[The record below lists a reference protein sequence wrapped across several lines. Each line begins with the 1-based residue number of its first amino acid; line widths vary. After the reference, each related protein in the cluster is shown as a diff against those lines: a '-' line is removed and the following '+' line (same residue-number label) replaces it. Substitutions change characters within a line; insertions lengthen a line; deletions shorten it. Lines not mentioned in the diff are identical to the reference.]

1 MKKAT
6 HRKQALMIA
15 IFLLAFTLSLFSF
28 GTTPAAAGDVAGV
41 STHLFL
47 TVLRDY
53 DHDASFSVTYTDALG
68 THTKP
73 YHAGMEVTAW
83 SPVTITCTNHHVH
96 DWSID
101 ADVQEAT
108 IVGVGGITYPGGTG
122 IHVKGTN
129 TIKAFATNFGLH
141 YINIVV
147 ILGEGNDNGGDN
159 GGGTA
164 VRSPMRGYVKRL
176 LVGEGDYVTVGQP
189 LLTLTQNRRLQLRA
203 DVPERCYPQLGSL
216 TGANFRTA
224 SGEKDSNT
232 GGRGGRLVAYGR
244 SNADAA
250 AYIPVTF
257 AFDNRGDILPGSFAE
272 VWLLAAPRQ
281 GVISLP
287 VSALTEEQGVYFVYV
302 QLDESCYRKQPVVTG
317 ATDGERVEIVEG
329 LREGERVVMQ
339 GAVHVRLASASN
351 AIPAHTHN
359 H

>member
-1 MKKAT
+1 
-6 HRKQALMIA
+6 MIA

-53 DHDASFSVTYTDALG
+53 DHDATFSVTYTDALG

-83 SPVTITCTNHHVH
+83 SPVTITCTNHHVY

-159 GGGTA
+159 GGGDNGNGTDPNNPGGKDPNGNDPDGNNPDGNNPDGNNPDGNNPDGNNPDGNNPDGSKSNTPKTGDTRLIWLVIALA
-164 VRSPMRGYVKRL
+164 VIFVATFAATY
-176 LVGEGDYVTVGQP
+176 Y
-189 LLTLTQNRRLQLRA
+189 NRRKNKHH
-203 DVPERCYPQLGSL
+203 
-216 TGANFRTA
+216 GA
-224 SGEKDSNT
+224 
-232 GGRGGRLVAYGR
+232 
-244 SNADAA
+244 
-250 AYIPVTF
+250 
-257 AFDNRGDILPGSFAE
+257 
-272 VWLLAAPRQ
+272 
-281 GVISLP
+281 
-287 VSALTEEQGVYFVYV
+287 
-302 QLDESCYRKQPVVTG
+302 
-317 ATDGERVEIVEG
+317 
-329 LREGERVVMQ
+329 
-339 GAVHVRLASASN
+339 
-351 AIPAHTHN
+351 
-359 H
+359 

>member
-1 MKKAT
+1 
-6 HRKQALMIA
+6 MIA

-53 DHDASFSVTYTDALG
+53 DHDAAFSVTYTDALG

-147 ILGEGNDNGGDN
+147 ILGEGNDNGGGDNGGDNGGNNGGDNGGNNGGGDN
-159 GGGTA
+159 GGGDNGGGDNGGGDNGGNNGGDNGGDNGGGNNGGGNNGGDNGGGDNGGGDNGGKDPNGNNPDGNGPDGNNPDGNNPDGNNPDGNNPDGNNPDGNNPDGSKSNTPKTGDTRLIWLVIALA
-164 VRSPMRGYVKRL
+164 VIFVATFAATY
-176 LVGEGDYVTVGQP
+176 Y
-189 LLTLTQNRRLQLRA
+189 NRRK
-203 DVPERCYPQLGSL
+203 SKHH
-216 TGANFRTA
+216 GA
-224 SGEKDSNT
+224 
-232 GGRGGRLVAYGR
+232 
-244 SNADAA
+244 
-250 AYIPVTF
+250 
-257 AFDNRGDILPGSFAE
+257 
-272 VWLLAAPRQ
+272 
-281 GVISLP
+281 
-287 VSALTEEQGVYFVYV
+287 
-302 QLDESCYRKQPVVTG
+302 
-317 ATDGERVEIVEG
+317 
-329 LREGERVVMQ
+329 
-339 GAVHVRLASASN
+339 
-351 AIPAHTHN
+351 
-359 H
+359 

>member
-1 MKKAT
+1 
-6 HRKQALMIA
+6 MIA

-159 GGGTA
+159 GGYHGGNNGGDNGGNNGGDNGGDNGNNPDGNNPDGNNPDGNNPDGSKSNTPKTGDTRLIWLVIALA
-164 VRSPMRGYVKRL
+164 VIFVATFAATY
-176 LVGEGDYVTVGQP
+176 Y
-189 LLTLTQNRRLQLRA
+189 NRRK
-203 DVPERCYPQLGSL
+203 SKHH
-216 TGANFRTA
+216 GA
-224 SGEKDSNT
+224 
-232 GGRGGRLVAYGR
+232 
-244 SNADAA
+244 
-250 AYIPVTF
+250 
-257 AFDNRGDILPGSFAE
+257 
-272 VWLLAAPRQ
+272 
-281 GVISLP
+281 
-287 VSALTEEQGVYFVYV
+287 
-302 QLDESCYRKQPVVTG
+302 
-317 ATDGERVEIVEG
+317 
-329 LREGERVVMQ
+329 
-339 GAVHVRLASASN
+339 
-351 AIPAHTHN
+351 
-359 H
+359 

>member
-1 MKKAT
+1 
-6 HRKQALMIA
+6 MIA

-53 DHDASFSVTYTDALG
+53 DHDAAFSVTYTDALG

-83 SPVTITCTNHHVH
+83 SPVTITCTNHHVY

-159 GGGTA
+159 GGGDNGGDNGGGDNGGDNGGGDNGGGDNGGGDNGGGDNGGGDNGGGDNGNGTDPNNPGGKDPNGNDPDGNNPDGNNPDGNNPDGNNPDGNNPDGNNPDGSKSNTPKTGDTRLIWLVIALA
-164 VRSPMRGYVKRL
+164 VIFVATFAATY
-176 LVGEGDYVTVGQP
+176 Y
-189 LLTLTQNRRLQLRA
+189 NRRK
-203 DVPERCYPQLGSL
+203 SKHH
-216 TGANFRTA
+216 GA
-224 SGEKDSNT
+224 
-232 GGRGGRLVAYGR
+232 
-244 SNADAA
+244 
-250 AYIPVTF
+250 
-257 AFDNRGDILPGSFAE
+257 
-272 VWLLAAPRQ
+272 
-281 GVISLP
+281 
-287 VSALTEEQGVYFVYV
+287 
-302 QLDESCYRKQPVVTG
+302 
-317 ATDGERVEIVEG
+317 
-329 LREGERVVMQ
+329 
-339 GAVHVRLASASN
+339 
-351 AIPAHTHN
+351 
-359 H
+359 

>member
-53 DHDASFSVTYTDALG
+53 DHDAAFSVTYTDALG

-108 IVGVGGITYPGGTG
+108 IVGVGGITYPGGTC

-159 GGGTA
+159 GNGTDPNNPDGNGPDGNNPDGNNPDGSKSNTPKTGDTRLIWLVIALA
-164 VRSPMRGYVKRL
+164 VIFVATFAATY
-176 LVGEGDYVTVGQP
+176 Y
-189 LLTLTQNRRLQLRA
+189 NRRK
-203 DVPERCYPQLGSL
+203 SKHH
-216 TGANFRTA
+216 GA
-224 SGEKDSNT
+224 
-232 GGRGGRLVAYGR
+232 
-244 SNADAA
+244 
-250 AYIPVTF
+250 
-257 AFDNRGDILPGSFAE
+257 
-272 VWLLAAPRQ
+272 
-281 GVISLP
+281 
-287 VSALTEEQGVYFVYV
+287 
-302 QLDESCYRKQPVVTG
+302 
-317 ATDGERVEIVEG
+317 
-329 LREGERVVMQ
+329 
-339 GAVHVRLASASN
+339 
-351 AIPAHTHN
+351 
-359 H
+359 

>member
-53 DHDASFSVTYTDALG
+53 DHDVTFSVTYTDALG

-83 SPVTITCTNHHVH
+83 SPVTITCTNHHVY

-159 GGGTA
+159 GGGDNGGDNGGGDNGGGDNGGGDNGGDNGGGDNGNGTDPNNPGGKDPNGNDPDGNNPDGNNPDGNNPDGNNPDGNNPDGNNPDGNNPDGNNPDGNNPDGSKSNTPKTGDTRLIWLVIALA
-164 VRSPMRGYVKRL
+164 VIFVATFAATY
-176 LVGEGDYVTVGQP
+176 Y
-189 LLTLTQNRRLQLRA
+189 NRRKSKRH
-203 DVPERCYPQLGSL
+203 
-216 TGANFRTA
+216 GA
-224 SGEKDSNT
+224 
-232 GGRGGRLVAYGR
+232 
-244 SNADAA
+244 
-250 AYIPVTF
+250 
-257 AFDNRGDILPGSFAE
+257 
-272 VWLLAAPRQ
+272 
-281 GVISLP
+281 
-287 VSALTEEQGVYFVYV
+287 
-302 QLDESCYRKQPVVTG
+302 
-317 ATDGERVEIVEG
+317 
-329 LREGERVVMQ
+329 
-339 GAVHVRLASASN
+339 
-351 AIPAHTHN
+351 
-359 H
+359 

>member
-28 GTTPAAAGDVAGV
+28 GTTPAAASNVAGV

-53 DHDASFSVTYTDALG
+53 DHDATFSVTYTDALG

-83 SPVTITCTNHHVH
+83 SPVTITCTNHHVY

-159 GGGTA
+159 GGGDNGGGKDPNGNNPDGNNPDGNNPDGNGPDGNNPDGNNPDGNNPDGNNPDGNNPDGNNPDGNNPDGNNPDGSKSNTPKTGDTRLIWLVIALA
-164 VRSPMRGYVKRL
+164 VIFVATFAATY
-176 LVGEGDYVTVGQP
+176 Y
-189 LLTLTQNRRLQLRA
+189 NRRKNKHH
-203 DVPERCYPQLGSL
+203 
-216 TGANFRTA
+216 GA
-224 SGEKDSNT
+224 
-232 GGRGGRLVAYGR
+232 
-244 SNADAA
+244 
-250 AYIPVTF
+250 
-257 AFDNRGDILPGSFAE
+257 
-272 VWLLAAPRQ
+272 
-281 GVISLP
+281 
-287 VSALTEEQGVYFVYV
+287 
-302 QLDESCYRKQPVVTG
+302 
-317 ATDGERVEIVEG
+317 
-329 LREGERVVMQ
+329 
-339 GAVHVRLASASN
+339 
-351 AIPAHTHN
+351 
-359 H
+359 

>member
-1 MKKAT
+1 
-6 HRKQALMIA
+6 MIA

-53 DHDASFSVTYTDALG
+53 DHDAAFSVTYTDALG

-159 GGGTA
+159 GGGNNGGDNGGGNNGGDNGGGNNGGDNGGGNNGGDNGGGDNGGGNNGGGNNGGDNGGGNNGGGNNGGGDNGNGTDPNNPDGNGPDGNNPDGNNPDGNNPDGNNPDGNNPDGNNPDGSKSNTPKTGDTRLIWLVIALA
-164 VRSPMRGYVKRL
+164 VIFVATFAATY
-176 LVGEGDYVTVGQP
+176 Y
-189 LLTLTQNRRLQLRA
+189 NRRK
-203 DVPERCYPQLGSL
+203 SKHH
-216 TGANFRTA
+216 GA
-224 SGEKDSNT
+224 
-232 GGRGGRLVAYGR
+232 
-244 SNADAA
+244 
-250 AYIPVTF
+250 
-257 AFDNRGDILPGSFAE
+257 
-272 VWLLAAPRQ
+272 
-281 GVISLP
+281 
-287 VSALTEEQGVYFVYV
+287 
-302 QLDESCYRKQPVVTG
+302 
-317 ATDGERVEIVEG
+317 
-329 LREGERVVMQ
+329 
-339 GAVHVRLASASN
+339 
-351 AIPAHTHN
+351 
-359 H
+359 

>member
-1 MKKAT
+1 
-6 HRKQALMIA
+6 MIA

-53 DHDASFSVTYTDALG
+53 DHDAAFSVTYTDALG

-83 SPVTITCTNHHVH
+83 SPVTITCTNHHVY

-159 GGGTA
+159 GNGTDPNNPDGNGPDGNNPDGNNPDGNNPDGNNPDGNNPDGNNPDGNNPDGSKSNTPKTGDTRLIWLVIALA
-164 VRSPMRGYVKRL
+164 VIFVATFAATY
-176 LVGEGDYVTVGQP
+176 Y
-189 LLTLTQNRRLQLRA
+189 NRRK
-203 DVPERCYPQLGSL
+203 SKHH
-216 TGANFRTA
+216 GA
-224 SGEKDSNT
+224 
-232 GGRGGRLVAYGR
+232 
-244 SNADAA
+244 
-250 AYIPVTF
+250 
-257 AFDNRGDILPGSFAE
+257 
-272 VWLLAAPRQ
+272 
-281 GVISLP
+281 
-287 VSALTEEQGVYFVYV
+287 
-302 QLDESCYRKQPVVTG
+302 
-317 ATDGERVEIVEG
+317 
-329 LREGERVVMQ
+329 
-339 GAVHVRLASASN
+339 
-351 AIPAHTHN
+351 
-359 H
+359 

>member
-1 MKKAT
+1 
-6 HRKQALMIA
+6 MIA
-15 IFLLAFTLSLFSF
+15 IFLLAFTLSMFSF

-53 DHDASFSVTYTDALG
+53 DHDAAFSVTYTDALG

-83 SPVTITCTNHHVH
+83 SPVTITCTNHHVY

-159 GGGTA
+159 GGGDNGGGNNGGDNGGGDNGGGNNGGGNNGGGNNGGGNNGGGNNGGGNNGGGTDPNNPGGKDPNGNNPDGNNPDGNNPDGNNPDGNNPDGNNPDGNNPDGNNPDGSKSNTPKTGDTRLIWLVIALA
-164 VRSPMRGYVKRL
+164 VIFVATFVATY
-176 LVGEGDYVTVGQP
+176 Y
-189 LLTLTQNRRLQLRA
+189 NRRK
-203 DVPERCYPQLGSL
+203 SKHH
-216 TGANFRTA
+216 GA
-224 SGEKDSNT
+224 
-232 GGRGGRLVAYGR
+232 
-244 SNADAA
+244 
-250 AYIPVTF
+250 
-257 AFDNRGDILPGSFAE
+257 
-272 VWLLAAPRQ
+272 
-281 GVISLP
+281 
-287 VSALTEEQGVYFVYV
+287 
-302 QLDESCYRKQPVVTG
+302 
-317 ATDGERVEIVEG
+317 
-329 LREGERVVMQ
+329 
-339 GAVHVRLASASN
+339 
-351 AIPAHTHN
+351 
-359 H
+359 

>member
-1 MKKAT
+1 
-6 HRKQALMIA
+6 MIA

-28 GTTPAAAGDVAGV
+28 GTTPAAAGNVAGV

-53 DHDASFSVTYTDALG
+53 DHDAAFSVTYTDALG

-83 SPVTITCTNHHVH
+83 SPVTITCTNHHVY

-159 GGGTA
+159 GGGDNGGGDNGGDNGGNNGGDNGGGNNGGDNGGGNNGGGNNGGGNNGGGNNGGGNNGGNNGGGNNGGGNNGGGIDPNNPGGKDPNGNNPDGNNPDGNNPDGSKSNTPKTGDTRLIWLVIALA
-164 VRSPMRGYVKRL
+164 VIFVATFAATY
-176 LVGEGDYVTVGQP
+176 Y
-189 LLTLTQNRRLQLRA
+189 NRRK
-203 DVPERCYPQLGSL
+203 SKHH
-216 TGANFRTA
+216 GA
-224 SGEKDSNT
+224 
-232 GGRGGRLVAYGR
+232 
-244 SNADAA
+244 
-250 AYIPVTF
+250 
-257 AFDNRGDILPGSFAE
+257 
-272 VWLLAAPRQ
+272 
-281 GVISLP
+281 
-287 VSALTEEQGVYFVYV
+287 
-302 QLDESCYRKQPVVTG
+302 
-317 ATDGERVEIVEG
+317 
-329 LREGERVVMQ
+329 
-339 GAVHVRLASASN
+339 
-351 AIPAHTHN
+351 
-359 H
+359 

>member
-1 MKKAT
+1 
-6 HRKQALMIA
+6 MIA

-53 DHDASFSVTYTDALG
+53 DHDAAFSVTYTDALG

-83 SPVTITCTNHHVH
+83 SPVTITCTNHHVY

-147 ILGEGNDNGGDN
+147 ILGEGNDNGG
-159 GGGTA
+159 G
-164 VRSPMRGYVKRL
+164 
-176 LVGEGDYVTVGQP
+176 
-189 LLTLTQNRRLQLRA
+189 
-203 DVPERCYPQLGSL
+203 
-216 TGANFRTA
+216 
-224 SGEKDSNT
+224 T
-232 GGRGGRLVAYGR
+232 GGISASLAAHAWISSRVPVW
-244 SNADAA
+244 AA
-250 AYIPVTF
+250 A
-257 AFDNRGDILPGSFAE
+257 L
-272 VWLLAAPRQ
+272 
-281 GVISLP
+281 ISKN
-287 VSALTEEQGVYFVYV
+287 S
-302 QLDESCYRKQPVVTG
+302 
-317 ATDGERVEIVEG
+317 
-329 LREGERVVMQ
+329 
-339 GAVHVRLASASN
+339 
-351 AIPAHTHN
+351 
-359 H
+359 

>member
-1 MKKAT
+1 
-6 HRKQALMIA
+6 MIA

-53 DHDASFSVTYTDALG
+53 DHDATFSVTYTDALG

-83 SPVTITCTNHHVH
+83 SPVTITCTNHHVY

-159 GGGTA
+159 GGGDNGGNNGGDNGGGNNGGDNGGGNNGGDNGGGNNGGGNNGGGNNGGGIDPNNPGGKDPNGNNPDGNNPDGNNPGGNNPGGNNPDGNNPDGNNPDGSKSNTPKTGDTRLIWLVIALA
-164 VRSPMRGYVKRL
+164 VIFVATFVATY
-176 LVGEGDYVTVGQP
+176 Y
-189 LLTLTQNRRLQLRA
+189 NRRK
-203 DVPERCYPQLGSL
+203 SKHH
-216 TGANFRTA
+216 GA
-224 SGEKDSNT
+224 
-232 GGRGGRLVAYGR
+232 
-244 SNADAA
+244 
-250 AYIPVTF
+250 
-257 AFDNRGDILPGSFAE
+257 
-272 VWLLAAPRQ
+272 
-281 GVISLP
+281 
-287 VSALTEEQGVYFVYV
+287 
-302 QLDESCYRKQPVVTG
+302 
-317 ATDGERVEIVEG
+317 
-329 LREGERVVMQ
+329 
-339 GAVHVRLASASN
+339 
-351 AIPAHTHN
+351 
-359 H
+359 

>member
-1 MKKAT
+1 
-6 HRKQALMIA
+6 MIA

-53 DHDASFSVTYTDALG
+53 DHDATFSVTYTDALG

-83 SPVTITCTNHHVH
+83 SPVTITCTNHHVY

-159 GGGTA
+159 GGGNNGGGDNGGNNGGDNGGGNNGGNNGGDNGGGNNGGDNGGGKNGGGNNGGGNNGGGNNGGGNNGGGIDPNNPGGKDPNGNNPDGSNPDGNNPDGNNPDGNNPGGNNPDGNNPDGNNPDGSKSNTPKTGDTRLIWLVIALA
-164 VRSPMRGYVKRL
+164 VIFVATFVATY
-176 LVGEGDYVTVGQP
+176 Y
-189 LLTLTQNRRLQLRA
+189 NRRK
-203 DVPERCYPQLGSL
+203 SKHH
-216 TGANFRTA
+216 GA
-224 SGEKDSNT
+224 
-232 GGRGGRLVAYGR
+232 
-244 SNADAA
+244 
-250 AYIPVTF
+250 
-257 AFDNRGDILPGSFAE
+257 
-272 VWLLAAPRQ
+272 
-281 GVISLP
+281 
-287 VSALTEEQGVYFVYV
+287 
-302 QLDESCYRKQPVVTG
+302 
-317 ATDGERVEIVEG
+317 
-329 LREGERVVMQ
+329 
-339 GAVHVRLASASN
+339 
-351 AIPAHTHN
+351 
-359 H
+359 

>member
-53 DHDASFSVTYTDALG
+53 DHDAAFSVTYTDALG

-83 SPVTITCTNHHVH
+83 SPVTITCTNHHVY

-159 GGGTA
+159 GGGDNGGGDNGGDNGGNNGGDNGGGNNGGDNGGGNNGGGNNGGGTDPNNPGGKDPNGNNPDGNNPDGNNPDGNNPDGNNPDGNNPDGNNPDGNNPDGSKSNTPKTGDTRLIWLVIALA
-164 VRSPMRGYVKRL
+164 VIFVATFVATY
-176 LVGEGDYVTVGQP
+176 Y
-189 LLTLTQNRRLQLRA
+189 NRRK
-203 DVPERCYPQLGSL
+203 SKHH
-216 TGANFRTA
+216 GA
-224 SGEKDSNT
+224 
-232 GGRGGRLVAYGR
+232 
-244 SNADAA
+244 
-250 AYIPVTF
+250 
-257 AFDNRGDILPGSFAE
+257 
-272 VWLLAAPRQ
+272 
-281 GVISLP
+281 
-287 VSALTEEQGVYFVYV
+287 
-302 QLDESCYRKQPVVTG
+302 
-317 ATDGERVEIVEG
+317 
-329 LREGERVVMQ
+329 
-339 GAVHVRLASASN
+339 
-351 AIPAHTHN
+351 
-359 H
+359 

>member
-1 MKKAT
+1 
-6 HRKQALMIA
+6 MIA

-53 DHDASFSVTYTDALG
+53 DHDAAFSVTYTDALG

-147 ILGEGNDNGGDN
+147 ILGEGNDNGGGNGGGDNGGDN
-159 GGGTA
+159 GGGDNGNGTDPNNPDGNGPDGNNPDGNNPDGNNPDGNNPDGNNPDGSKSNTPKTGDTRLIWLVIALA
-164 VRSPMRGYVKRL
+164 VIFVATFAATY
-176 LVGEGDYVTVGQP
+176 Y
-189 LLTLTQNRRLQLRA
+189 NRRK
-203 DVPERCYPQLGSL
+203 SKHH
-216 TGANFRTA
+216 GA
-224 SGEKDSNT
+224 
-232 GGRGGRLVAYGR
+232 
-244 SNADAA
+244 
-250 AYIPVTF
+250 
-257 AFDNRGDILPGSFAE
+257 
-272 VWLLAAPRQ
+272 
-281 GVISLP
+281 
-287 VSALTEEQGVYFVYV
+287 
-302 QLDESCYRKQPVVTG
+302 
-317 ATDGERVEIVEG
+317 
-329 LREGERVVMQ
+329 
-339 GAVHVRLASASN
+339 
-351 AIPAHTHN
+351 
-359 H
+359 

>member
-53 DHDASFSVTYTDALG
+53 DHDAAFSVTYTDALG

-83 SPVTITCTNHHVH
+83 SPVTITCTNHHVY

-159 GGGTA
+159 GGGDNGGDNGGGDNGGDNGGGDNGGDNGGGDNGGGDNGGGDNGGGDNGNGTDPNNPGGKDPNGNDPDGNNPDGNNPDGNNPDGNNPDGNNPDGNNPDGNNPDGNNPDGNNPDGSKSNTPKTGDTRLIWLVIALA
-164 VRSPMRGYVKRL
+164 VIFVATFAATY
-176 LVGEGDYVTVGQP
+176 Y
-189 LLTLTQNRRLQLRA
+189 NRRK
-203 DVPERCYPQLGSL
+203 SKHH
-216 TGANFRTA
+216 GA
-224 SGEKDSNT
+224 
-232 GGRGGRLVAYGR
+232 
-244 SNADAA
+244 
-250 AYIPVTF
+250 
-257 AFDNRGDILPGSFAE
+257 
-272 VWLLAAPRQ
+272 
-281 GVISLP
+281 
-287 VSALTEEQGVYFVYV
+287 
-302 QLDESCYRKQPVVTG
+302 
-317 ATDGERVEIVEG
+317 
-329 LREGERVVMQ
+329 
-339 GAVHVRLASASN
+339 
-351 AIPAHTHN
+351 
-359 H
+359 

>member
-1 MKKAT
+1 
-6 HRKQALMIA
+6 MIA

-53 DHDASFSVTYTDALG
+53 DHDATFSVTYTDALG

-83 SPVTITCTNHHVH
+83 SPVTITCTNHHVY

-159 GGGTA
+159 GGGDNGGDNGGGDNGGDNGGGNNGGDNGGGNNGGGNNGGGNNGGGNNGGGNNGGGIDPNNPGGKDPNGNNPDGNNPDGNNPDGNNPGGNNPDGNNPDGNNPDGSKSNTPKTGDTRLIWLVIALA
-164 VRSPMRGYVKRL
+164 VIFVATFVATY
-176 LVGEGDYVTVGQP
+176 Y
-189 LLTLTQNRRLQLRA
+189 NRRK
-203 DVPERCYPQLGSL
+203 SKHH
-216 TGANFRTA
+216 GA
-224 SGEKDSNT
+224 
-232 GGRGGRLVAYGR
+232 
-244 SNADAA
+244 
-250 AYIPVTF
+250 
-257 AFDNRGDILPGSFAE
+257 
-272 VWLLAAPRQ
+272 
-281 GVISLP
+281 
-287 VSALTEEQGVYFVYV
+287 
-302 QLDESCYRKQPVVTG
+302 
-317 ATDGERVEIVEG
+317 
-329 LREGERVVMQ
+329 
-339 GAVHVRLASASN
+339 
-351 AIPAHTHN
+351 
-359 H
+359 

>member
-28 GTTPAAAGDVAGV
+28 GTTPAAAGNVAGV
-41 STHLFL
+41 RTHLFL

-53 DHDASFSVTYTDALG
+53 DHDAAFSVTYTDALG

-83 SPVTITCTNHHVH
+83 SPVTITCTNHHVN

-129 TIKAFATNFGLH
+129 TIKACATNFGLH

-159 GGGTA
+159 GGGDNGGDNGGGNNGGDNGGGNGGGNGGDNGGGNGGDNGGGNGGGNGSGGNGGGDNGNGTDPNNPDGKDPNGNNPDGNNPDGNNPDGNGPDGNNPDGNNPDGSKSNTPKTGDTRLIWLVIALA
-164 VRSPMRGYVKRL
+164 VIFVATFAATY
-176 LVGEGDYVTVGQP
+176 Y
-189 LLTLTQNRRLQLRA
+189 NRRKNKHH
-203 DVPERCYPQLGSL
+203 
-216 TGANFRTA
+216 GA
-224 SGEKDSNT
+224 
-232 GGRGGRLVAYGR
+232 
-244 SNADAA
+244 
-250 AYIPVTF
+250 
-257 AFDNRGDILPGSFAE
+257 
-272 VWLLAAPRQ
+272 
-281 GVISLP
+281 
-287 VSALTEEQGVYFVYV
+287 
-302 QLDESCYRKQPVVTG
+302 
-317 ATDGERVEIVEG
+317 
-329 LREGERVVMQ
+329 
-339 GAVHVRLASASN
+339 
-351 AIPAHTHN
+351 
-359 H
+359 

>member
-1 MKKAT
+1 
-6 HRKQALMIA
+6 MIA
-15 IFLLAFTLSLFSF
+15 IFLLAFTLSMFSF

-53 DHDASFSVTYTDALG
+53 DHDAAFSVTYTDALG

-83 SPVTITCTNHHVH
+83 SPVTITCTNHHVY

-159 GGGTA
+159 GGGDNGGGDNGGNNGGDNGGGNNGGDNGGGDNGGGNNGGGNNGGGNNGGGNNGGGNNGGGNNGGGTDPNNPGGKDPNGNNPDGNNPDGNNPDGNNPDGNNPDGNNPDGSKSNTPKTGDTRLIWLVIALA
-164 VRSPMRGYVKRL
+164 VIFVATFVATY
-176 LVGEGDYVTVGQP
+176 Y
-189 LLTLTQNRRLQLRA
+189 NRRK
-203 DVPERCYPQLGSL
+203 SKHH
-216 TGANFRTA
+216 GA
-224 SGEKDSNT
+224 
-232 GGRGGRLVAYGR
+232 
-244 SNADAA
+244 
-250 AYIPVTF
+250 
-257 AFDNRGDILPGSFAE
+257 
-272 VWLLAAPRQ
+272 
-281 GVISLP
+281 
-287 VSALTEEQGVYFVYV
+287 
-302 QLDESCYRKQPVVTG
+302 
-317 ATDGERVEIVEG
+317 
-329 LREGERVVMQ
+329 
-339 GAVHVRLASASN
+339 
-351 AIPAHTHN
+351 
-359 H
+359 

>member
-1 MKKAT
+1 
-6 HRKQALMIA
+6 MIA
-15 IFLLAFTLSLFSF
+15 IFLLTFTLSLFSF

-53 DHDASFSVTYTDALG
+53 DHDAAFSVTYTDALG

-83 SPVTITCTNHHVH
+83 SPVTITCTNHHVY

-159 GGGTA
+159 GNGTDPNNPDGNGPDGNNPDGNNPDGNNPDGNNPDGNNPDGNNPDGNNPDGSKSNTPKTGDTRLIWLVIALA
-164 VRSPMRGYVKRL
+164 VIFVATFAATY
-176 LVGEGDYVTVGQP
+176 Y
-189 LLTLTQNRRLQLRA
+189 NRRK
-203 DVPERCYPQLGSL
+203 SKHH
-216 TGANFRTA
+216 GA
-224 SGEKDSNT
+224 
-232 GGRGGRLVAYGR
+232 
-244 SNADAA
+244 
-250 AYIPVTF
+250 
-257 AFDNRGDILPGSFAE
+257 
-272 VWLLAAPRQ
+272 
-281 GVISLP
+281 
-287 VSALTEEQGVYFVYV
+287 
-302 QLDESCYRKQPVVTG
+302 
-317 ATDGERVEIVEG
+317 
-329 LREGERVVMQ
+329 
-339 GAVHVRLASASN
+339 
-351 AIPAHTHN
+351 
-359 H
+359 

>member
-53 DHDASFSVTYTDALG
+53 DHDAAFSVTYTDALG

-159 GGGTA
+159 GGGDNGGDNGGGDNGGDNGGGDNGGNNGGDNGGGDNGGGDNGGDNGGGDNGGGNNGGDNGGGNNGGGDNGGGDNGNGTDPNNPDGKDPNGNDPDGNNPDGNNPDGNNPDGNNPDGNNPDGSKSNTPKTGDTRLIWLVIALA
-164 VRSPMRGYVKRL
+164 VIFVATFAATY
-176 LVGEGDYVTVGQP
+176 Y
-189 LLTLTQNRRLQLRA
+189 NRRK
-203 DVPERCYPQLGSL
+203 SKHH
-216 TGANFRTA
+216 GA
-224 SGEKDSNT
+224 
-232 GGRGGRLVAYGR
+232 
-244 SNADAA
+244 
-250 AYIPVTF
+250 
-257 AFDNRGDILPGSFAE
+257 
-272 VWLLAAPRQ
+272 
-281 GVISLP
+281 
-287 VSALTEEQGVYFVYV
+287 
-302 QLDESCYRKQPVVTG
+302 
-317 ATDGERVEIVEG
+317 
-329 LREGERVVMQ
+329 
-339 GAVHVRLASASN
+339 
-351 AIPAHTHN
+351 
-359 H
+359 

>member
-53 DHDASFSVTYTDALG
+53 DHDATFSVTYTDALG

-83 SPVTITCTNHHVH
+83 SPVTITCTNHHVY

-147 ILGEGNDNGGDN
+147 ILGEGNDNGGGDN
-159 GGGTA
+159 GGGDNGGDNGGGDNGGDNGGGDNGGDNGGGDNGGGDNGGGDNGGGDNGGGDNGGGDNGNGTDPNNPGGKDPNGNDPDGNNPDGNNPDGNNPDGNNPDGNNPDGSKSNTPKTGDTRLIWLVIALA
-164 VRSPMRGYVKRL
+164 VIFVATFAATY
-176 LVGEGDYVTVGQP
+176 Y
-189 LLTLTQNRRLQLRA
+189 NRRK
-203 DVPERCYPQLGSL
+203 SKHH
-216 TGANFRTA
+216 GA
-224 SGEKDSNT
+224 
-232 GGRGGRLVAYGR
+232 
-244 SNADAA
+244 
-250 AYIPVTF
+250 
-257 AFDNRGDILPGSFAE
+257 
-272 VWLLAAPRQ
+272 
-281 GVISLP
+281 
-287 VSALTEEQGVYFVYV
+287 
-302 QLDESCYRKQPVVTG
+302 
-317 ATDGERVEIVEG
+317 
-329 LREGERVVMQ
+329 
-339 GAVHVRLASASN
+339 
-351 AIPAHTHN
+351 
-359 H
+359 

>member
-53 DHDASFSVTYTDALG
+53 DHDAAFSVTYTDALG

-83 SPVTITCTNHHVH
+83 SPVTITCTNHHVY

-159 GGGTA
+159 GGGDNGGGNNGGDNGGGDNGNGTDPNNPGGKDPNGNDPDGNNPDGNNPDGNNPDGNNPDGNNPDGNNPDGNNPDGSKSNTPKTGDTRLIWLVIALA
-164 VRSPMRGYVKRL
+164 VIFVATFAATY
-176 LVGEGDYVTVGQP
+176 Y
-189 LLTLTQNRRLQLRA
+189 NRRK
-203 DVPERCYPQLGSL
+203 SKNH
-216 TGANFRTA
+216 GA
-224 SGEKDSNT
+224 
-232 GGRGGRLVAYGR
+232 
-244 SNADAA
+244 
-250 AYIPVTF
+250 
-257 AFDNRGDILPGSFAE
+257 
-272 VWLLAAPRQ
+272 
-281 GVISLP
+281 
-287 VSALTEEQGVYFVYV
+287 
-302 QLDESCYRKQPVVTG
+302 
-317 ATDGERVEIVEG
+317 
-329 LREGERVVMQ
+329 
-339 GAVHVRLASASN
+339 
-351 AIPAHTHN
+351 
-359 H
+359 

>member
-1 MKKAT
+1 
-6 HRKQALMIA
+6 MIA

-53 DHDASFSVTYTDALG
+53 DHDAAFSVTYTDALG

-83 SPVTITCTNHHVH
+83 SPVTITCTNHHVY

-159 GGGTA
+159 GGGDNGGGDNGGGDNGGGDNGGDNGGGDNGGGDNGGGDNGGGDNGGGDNGGGDNGGGDNGGGDNGNGTDPNNPGGKDPNGNDPDGNNPDGNNPDGNNPDGNNPDGNNPDGNNPDGNNPDGSKSNTPKTGDTRLIWLVIALA
-164 VRSPMRGYVKRL
+164 VIFVATFAATY
-176 LVGEGDYVTVGQP
+176 Y
-189 LLTLTQNRRLQLRA
+189 NRRKSKRH
-203 DVPERCYPQLGSL
+203 
-216 TGANFRTA
+216 GA
-224 SGEKDSNT
+224 
-232 GGRGGRLVAYGR
+232 
-244 SNADAA
+244 
-250 AYIPVTF
+250 
-257 AFDNRGDILPGSFAE
+257 
-272 VWLLAAPRQ
+272 
-281 GVISLP
+281 
-287 VSALTEEQGVYFVYV
+287 
-302 QLDESCYRKQPVVTG
+302 
-317 ATDGERVEIVEG
+317 
-329 LREGERVVMQ
+329 
-339 GAVHVRLASASN
+339 
-351 AIPAHTHN
+351 
-359 H
+359 

>member
-1 MKKAT
+1 
-6 HRKQALMIA
+6 MIA

-53 DHDASFSVTYTDALG
+53 DHDAAFSVTYTDALG

-159 GGGTA
+159 GGGDNGGDNGGGDNGGGDNGGGDNGNGTDPNNPDGNGPDGNNPDGNNPDGNNPDGNNPDGNNPDGSKSNTPKTGDTRLIWLVIALA
-164 VRSPMRGYVKRL
+164 VIFVATFAATY
-176 LVGEGDYVTVGQP
+176 Y
-189 LLTLTQNRRLQLRA
+189 NRRK
-203 DVPERCYPQLGSL
+203 SKHH
-216 TGANFRTA
+216 GA
-224 SGEKDSNT
+224 
-232 GGRGGRLVAYGR
+232 
-244 SNADAA
+244 
-250 AYIPVTF
+250 
-257 AFDNRGDILPGSFAE
+257 
-272 VWLLAAPRQ
+272 
-281 GVISLP
+281 
-287 VSALTEEQGVYFVYV
+287 
-302 QLDESCYRKQPVVTG
+302 
-317 ATDGERVEIVEG
+317 
-329 LREGERVVMQ
+329 
-339 GAVHVRLASASN
+339 
-351 AIPAHTHN
+351 
-359 H
+359 

>member
-53 DHDASFSVTYTDALG
+53 DHDAAFSVTYTDALG

-83 SPVTITCTNHHVH
+83 SPVTITCTNHHVY

-147 ILGEGNDNGGDN
+147 ILGEGNDNGGGDNGGDN
-159 GGGTA
+159 GGGDNGGDNGGGDHGGGDNGGGDNGGGDNGGGDNGNGTDPNNPGGKDPNGNDPDGNNPDGNNPDGNNPDGNNPDGNNPDGNNPDGSKSNTPKTGDTRLIWLVIALA
-164 VRSPMRGYVKRL
+164 VIFVATFAATY
-176 LVGEGDYVTVGQP
+176 Y
-189 LLTLTQNRRLQLRA
+189 NRRK
-203 DVPERCYPQLGSL
+203 SKHH
-216 TGANFRTA
+216 GA
-224 SGEKDSNT
+224 
-232 GGRGGRLVAYGR
+232 
-244 SNADAA
+244 
-250 AYIPVTF
+250 
-257 AFDNRGDILPGSFAE
+257 
-272 VWLLAAPRQ
+272 
-281 GVISLP
+281 
-287 VSALTEEQGVYFVYV
+287 
-302 QLDESCYRKQPVVTG
+302 
-317 ATDGERVEIVEG
+317 
-329 LREGERVVMQ
+329 
-339 GAVHVRLASASN
+339 
-351 AIPAHTHN
+351 
-359 H
+359 

>member
-1 MKKAT
+1 
-6 HRKQALMIA
+6 MIA

-141 YINIVV
+141 YINIV
-147 ILGEGNDNGGDN
+147 E
-159 GGGTA
+159 
-164 VRSPMRGYVKRL
+164 
-176 LVGEGDYVTVGQP
+176 
-189 LLTLTQNRRLQLRA
+189 RRCAPWEFLPPTRVFL
-203 DVPERCYPQLGSL
+203 CM
-216 TGANFRTA
+216 
-224 SGEKDSNT
+224 
-232 GGRGGRLVAYGR
+232 
-244 SNADAA
+244 
-250 AYIPVTF
+250 AYILWWNK
-257 AFDNRGDILPGSFAE
+257 AC
-272 VWLLAAPRQ
+272 WQ
-281 GVISLP
+281 
-287 VSALTEEQGVYFVYV
+287 SALSCWRGHCIASSYV
-302 QLDESCYRKQPVVTG
+302 QLLS
-317 ATDGERVEIVEG
+317 
-329 LREGERVVMQ
+329 
-339 GAVHVRLASASN
+339 RLYL
-351 AIPAHTHN
+351 PDCRCCPLF
-359 H
+359 

>member
-53 DHDASFSVTYTDALG
+53 DHDATFSVTYTDALG

-83 SPVTITCTNHHVH
+83 SPVTITCTNHHVY

-159 GGGTA
+159 GGNNGGDNGGGNNGGDNGGGNNGGDNGGGNNGGGNNGGGIDPNNPGGKDPNGNNPDGNNPDGNNPDGNNPDGNNPDGNNPDGNNPDGNNPGGNNPDGNNPDGNNPDGSKSNTPKTGDTRLIWLVIALA
-164 VRSPMRGYVKRL
+164 VIFVATFVATY
-176 LVGEGDYVTVGQP
+176 Y
-189 LLTLTQNRRLQLRA
+189 NRRK
-203 DVPERCYPQLGSL
+203 SKHH
-216 TGANFRTA
+216 GA
-224 SGEKDSNT
+224 
-232 GGRGGRLVAYGR
+232 
-244 SNADAA
+244 
-250 AYIPVTF
+250 
-257 AFDNRGDILPGSFAE
+257 
-272 VWLLAAPRQ
+272 
-281 GVISLP
+281 
-287 VSALTEEQGVYFVYV
+287 
-302 QLDESCYRKQPVVTG
+302 
-317 ATDGERVEIVEG
+317 
-329 LREGERVVMQ
+329 
-339 GAVHVRLASASN
+339 
-351 AIPAHTHN
+351 
-359 H
+359 

>member
-1 MKKAT
+1 
-6 HRKQALMIA
+6 MIG

-28 GTTPAAAGDVAGV
+28 GTTPAAAGNVAGV

-53 DHDASFSVTYTDALG
+53 DHDAAFSVTYTDALG

-83 SPVTITCTNHHVH
+83 SPVTITCTNHHVN

-159 GGGTA
+159 GGGNGGGDNGNGTDPNNPDGKDPNGNNPDGNNPDGNNPDGNGPDGNNPDGNNPDGSKSNTPKTGDTRLIWLVIALA
-164 VRSPMRGYVKRL
+164 VIFVATFAATY
-176 LVGEGDYVTVGQP
+176 Y
-189 LLTLTQNRRLQLRA
+189 NRRKNKHH
-203 DVPERCYPQLGSL
+203 
-216 TGANFRTA
+216 GA
-224 SGEKDSNT
+224 
-232 GGRGGRLVAYGR
+232 
-244 SNADAA
+244 
-250 AYIPVTF
+250 
-257 AFDNRGDILPGSFAE
+257 
-272 VWLLAAPRQ
+272 
-281 GVISLP
+281 
-287 VSALTEEQGVYFVYV
+287 
-302 QLDESCYRKQPVVTG
+302 
-317 ATDGERVEIVEG
+317 
-329 LREGERVVMQ
+329 
-339 GAVHVRLASASN
+339 
-351 AIPAHTHN
+351 
-359 H
+359 

>member
-53 DHDASFSVTYTDALG
+53 DHDAAFSVTYTNALG

-147 ILGEGNDNGGDN
+147 ILGEGNDNGGNNGGDN
-159 GGGTA
+159 GGGDNGGGDNGGGNNGGGDNGGGDNGGGDNGGGDNGNGTDPNNPDGNGPDGNNPDGNNPDGNNPDGNNPDGNNPDGNNPDGSKSNTPKTGDTRLIWLVIALA
-164 VRSPMRGYVKRL
+164 VIFVATFAATY
-176 LVGEGDYVTVGQP
+176 Y
-189 LLTLTQNRRLQLRA
+189 NRRK
-203 DVPERCYPQLGSL
+203 SKHH
-216 TGANFRTA
+216 GA
-224 SGEKDSNT
+224 
-232 GGRGGRLVAYGR
+232 
-244 SNADAA
+244 
-250 AYIPVTF
+250 
-257 AFDNRGDILPGSFAE
+257 
-272 VWLLAAPRQ
+272 
-281 GVISLP
+281 
-287 VSALTEEQGVYFVYV
+287 
-302 QLDESCYRKQPVVTG
+302 
-317 ATDGERVEIVEG
+317 
-329 LREGERVVMQ
+329 
-339 GAVHVRLASASN
+339 
-351 AIPAHTHN
+351 
-359 H
+359 

>member
-159 GGGTA
+159 GGGDNGGDNGGGDNGGDNGGGNNGGGDNGGGTDPNNPDGNGPDGNNPDGNNPDGNNPDGNNPDGNNPDGNNPDGSKSNTPKTGDTRLIWLVIALA
-164 VRSPMRGYVKRL
+164 VIFVATFAATY
-176 LVGEGDYVTVGQP
+176 Y
-189 LLTLTQNRRLQLRA
+189 NRRK
-203 DVPERCYPQLGSL
+203 SKHH
-216 TGANFRTA
+216 GA
-224 SGEKDSNT
+224 
-232 GGRGGRLVAYGR
+232 
-244 SNADAA
+244 
-250 AYIPVTF
+250 
-257 AFDNRGDILPGSFAE
+257 
-272 VWLLAAPRQ
+272 
-281 GVISLP
+281 
-287 VSALTEEQGVYFVYV
+287 
-302 QLDESCYRKQPVVTG
+302 
-317 ATDGERVEIVEG
+317 
-329 LREGERVVMQ
+329 
-339 GAVHVRLASASN
+339 
-351 AIPAHTHN
+351 
-359 H
+359 

>member
-1 MKKAT
+1 
-6 HRKQALMIA
+6 MIA

-53 DHDASFSVTYTDALG
+53 DHDAAFSVTYTDALG

-83 SPVTITCTNHHVH
+83 SPVTITCTNHHVY

-147 ILGEGNDNGGDN
+147 ILGDGNDNGGDN
-159 GGGTA
+159 GGGDNGGGDNGGDNGGGDNGGGDNGGDNGGGDNGGGDNGGDNGGGDNGGGDNGGGDNGNGTDPNNPGGKDPNGNDPDGNNPDGNNPDGNNPDGNNPDGNNPDGNNPDGNNPDGNNPDGNKSNTPKTGDTRLIWLVIALA
-164 VRSPMRGYVKRL
+164 VIFVATFAATY
-176 LVGEGDYVTVGQP
+176 Y
-189 LLTLTQNRRLQLRA
+189 NRRKSKRH
-203 DVPERCYPQLGSL
+203 
-216 TGANFRTA
+216 GA
-224 SGEKDSNT
+224 
-232 GGRGGRLVAYGR
+232 
-244 SNADAA
+244 
-250 AYIPVTF
+250 
-257 AFDNRGDILPGSFAE
+257 
-272 VWLLAAPRQ
+272 
-281 GVISLP
+281 
-287 VSALTEEQGVYFVYV
+287 
-302 QLDESCYRKQPVVTG
+302 
-317 ATDGERVEIVEG
+317 
-329 LREGERVVMQ
+329 
-339 GAVHVRLASASN
+339 
-351 AIPAHTHN
+351 
-359 H
+359 

>member
-47 TVLRDY
+47 TILRDY
-53 DHDASFSVTYTDALG
+53 DHDAAFSVTYTDALG

-73 YHAGMEVTAW
+73 YRAGMEVTAW
-83 SPVTITCTNHHVH
+83 SPVTITCTNHHVY

-159 GGGTA
+159 GGGDHGGGDKGGENGGGNGGGDNGDNGGGGNNGGGNNGGGNNGGGDNGGGNNGGGDNGGGDNGGGDNGGDNGTDPDNPGGKDPNGNGPDGGNPDGSTPDGGNPDGSKSNTPKTGDTRLIWLVIALA
-164 VRSPMRGYVKRL
+164 VIFVATFAATY
-176 LVGEGDYVTVGQP
+176 Y
-189 LLTLTQNRRLQLRA
+189 NRRK
-203 DVPERCYPQLGSL
+203 SKHH
-216 TGANFRTA
+216 GA
-224 SGEKDSNT
+224 
-232 GGRGGRLVAYGR
+232 
-244 SNADAA
+244 
-250 AYIPVTF
+250 
-257 AFDNRGDILPGSFAE
+257 
-272 VWLLAAPRQ
+272 
-281 GVISLP
+281 
-287 VSALTEEQGVYFVYV
+287 
-302 QLDESCYRKQPVVTG
+302 
-317 ATDGERVEIVEG
+317 
-329 LREGERVVMQ
+329 
-339 GAVHVRLASASN
+339 
-351 AIPAHTHN
+351 
-359 H
+359 

>member
-53 DHDASFSVTYTDALG
+53 DHDAAFSVTYTDALG

-83 SPVTITCTNHHVH
+83 SPVTITCTNHHVY

-159 GGGTA
+159 GGGDNGGNNGGDNGGGNNGGDNGGGNNGGGNNGGGNNGGGNNGGGNNGGGTDPNNPGGKDPNGNNPDGNNPDGNNPDGSKSNTPKTGDTRLIWLVIALA
-164 VRSPMRGYVKRL
+164 VIFVATFVATY
-176 LVGEGDYVTVGQP
+176 Y
-189 LLTLTQNRRLQLRA
+189 NRRK
-203 DVPERCYPQLGSL
+203 SKHH
-216 TGANFRTA
+216 GA
-224 SGEKDSNT
+224 
-232 GGRGGRLVAYGR
+232 
-244 SNADAA
+244 
-250 AYIPVTF
+250 
-257 AFDNRGDILPGSFAE
+257 
-272 VWLLAAPRQ
+272 
-281 GVISLP
+281 
-287 VSALTEEQGVYFVYV
+287 
-302 QLDESCYRKQPVVTG
+302 
-317 ATDGERVEIVEG
+317 
-329 LREGERVVMQ
+329 
-339 GAVHVRLASASN
+339 
-351 AIPAHTHN
+351 
-359 H
+359 

>member
-1 MKKAT
+1 
-6 HRKQALMIA
+6 MIA

-53 DHDASFSVTYTDALG
+53 DHDAAFSVTYTDALG

-147 ILGEGNDNGGDN
+147 ILGEGNDNGGNN
-159 GGGTA
+159 GGDTDPNNPDGNGPDGNNPDGNNPDGNNPDGNNPDGNNPDGSKSNTPKTGDTRLIWLVIALA
-164 VRSPMRGYVKRL
+164 VIFVATFAATY
-176 LVGEGDYVTVGQP
+176 Y
-189 LLTLTQNRRLQLRA
+189 NRRK
-203 DVPERCYPQLGSL
+203 SKHH
-216 TGANFRTA
+216 GA
-224 SGEKDSNT
+224 
-232 GGRGGRLVAYGR
+232 
-244 SNADAA
+244 
-250 AYIPVTF
+250 
-257 AFDNRGDILPGSFAE
+257 
-272 VWLLAAPRQ
+272 
-281 GVISLP
+281 
-287 VSALTEEQGVYFVYV
+287 
-302 QLDESCYRKQPVVTG
+302 
-317 ATDGERVEIVEG
+317 
-329 LREGERVVMQ
+329 
-339 GAVHVRLASASN
+339 
-351 AIPAHTHN
+351 
-359 H
+359 